1 VKEREA
7 PKQTAAEPEDELV
20 EVDEIMQRIQ
30 ESLANGGAKPT
41 VADLI
46 RLLELR
52 RELARS
58 QSSLVTVRWIDEC
71 QPTPAGGE

>member
-20 EVDEIMQRIQ
+20 EIDKIMQGLQ
-30 ESLANGGAKPT
+30 ESLAEAGAKPT

-58 QSSLVTVRWIDEC
+58 QSSRVTVRWIDEC
-71 QPTPAGGE
+71 QPTPARGE